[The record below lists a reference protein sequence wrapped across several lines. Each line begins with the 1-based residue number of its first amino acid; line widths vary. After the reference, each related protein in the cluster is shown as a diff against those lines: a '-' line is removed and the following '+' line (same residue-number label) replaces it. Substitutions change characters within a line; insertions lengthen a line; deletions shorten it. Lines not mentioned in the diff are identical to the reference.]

1 MLQGIVRAIRY
12 GTRLLARSP
21 LVTATAILSL
31 SGYRRETL
39 QASPSANV
47 LLVAPATVWG
57 KETTREPG
65 GTENGS
71 GFDRVSCLLYA
82 DLRNRVQLFENVPAH
97 RLEPAARS
105 TLL

>member
-31 SGYRRETL
+31 SGYRRETT
-39 QASPSANV
+39 QSSPSANV

-57 KETTREPG
+57 KGTAREPG
-65 GTENGS
+65 GTGKT
-71 GFDRVSCLLYA
+71 A
-82 DLRNRVQLFENVPAH
+82 PAST
-97 RLEPAARS
+97 ECPAYCMPTYETVYNFSKMSQPIGWSPPLGAHS
-105 TLL
+105 

>member
-1 MLQGIVRAIRY
+1 MLQGIVRAIHY

-31 SGYRRETL
+31 SGYRRETT
-39 QASPSANV
+39 QSSPSANV

-71 GFDRVSCLLYA
+71 ASTEC
-82 DLRNRVQLFENVPAH
+82 PAYCMPTYETVYNFSKMSQPIGWSPPLGAH
-97 RLEPAARS
+97 S
-105 TLL
+105 